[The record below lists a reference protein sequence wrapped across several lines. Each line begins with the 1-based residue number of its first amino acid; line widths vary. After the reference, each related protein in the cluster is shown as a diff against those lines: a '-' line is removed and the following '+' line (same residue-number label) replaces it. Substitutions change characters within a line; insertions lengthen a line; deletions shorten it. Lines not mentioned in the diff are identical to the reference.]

1 MKKIGSLRELS
12 APEHFVVIVVVLKT
26 QSALGI
32 TLDVNSMAVILSSPT
47 SNSPAVDRRTDKE
60 KTSARMDINQT
71 RMEKRREDWEK
82 KTLQIWADSNRLGY
96 FRLHL
101 WFIHM
106 FLIATLLNQT
116 KLSTLL
122 QSLGL
127 KIVKLWLLKYF
138 LPLWDREGYELHQIL
153 NCWHFSAKLDKTK
166 TLGDITADSQSS
178 SSCCIRTGPAP
189 RPCGQWSPPQLGKCP
204 QQMCCWYISPSST
217 TPSPPS
223 AQVCVLS
230 RTNIPWEE
238 STQREICRNVHRVCF
253 TKRLEHTHTTEE
265 GAGFL
270 KHATSTWLWWL
281 ENFVWLLLLQNNK
294 LNKNMIRLF

>member
-101 WFIHM
+101 
-106 FLIATLLNQT
+106 
-116 KLSTLL
+116 
-122 QSLGL
+122 
-127 KIVKLWLLKYF
+127 
-138 LPLWDREGYELHQIL
+138 
-153 NCWHFSAKLDKTK
+153 
-166 TLGDITADSQSS
+166 
-178 SSCCIRTGPAP
+178 
-189 RPCGQWSPPQLGKCP
+189 
-204 QQMCCWYISPSST
+204 
-217 TPSPPS
+217 
-223 AQVCVLS
+223 
-230 RTNIPWEE
+230 
-238 STQREICRNVHRVCF
+238 
-253 TKRLEHTHTTEE
+253 
-265 GAGFL
+265 
-270 KHATSTWLWWL
+270 
-281 ENFVWLLLLQNNK
+281 
-294 LNKNMIRLF
+294 